1 MCVCVCVCICIL
13 YVCVYMYAV
22 GLLLSAQFRGFEA
35 EVCCTQF
42 VWSAVGPLLSVPLL
56 SAVFGT
62 EVWCAQVL
70 GMVGVWLCIYN
81 IYVCMYVYICMCVCM
96 YVYMY
101 VYMYI
106 YVYMCVCDSI

>member
-1 MCVCVCVCICIL
+1 M
-13 YVCVYMYAV
+13 
-22 GLLLSAQFRGFEA
+22 
-35 EVCCTQF
+35 
-42 VWSAVGPLLSVPLL
+42 GPLLSVPLL

-62 EVWCAQVL
+62 EVWCTQVL
-70 GMVGVWLCIYN
+70 GMVGVWLCINN

-106 YVYMCVCDSI
+106 HIYVYMCVTVYNINTGVILNERRVLYSLKLYSFMF

>member
-1 MCVCVCVCICIL
+1 MCVCVRVHMYICM
-13 YVCVYMYAV
+13 CVYMYAV

-35 EVCCTQF
+35 EVWCAQF

-56 SAVFGT
+56 SAVFET

-70 GMVGVWLCIYN
+70 GMIGVWLRIYN
-81 IYVCMYVYICMCVCM
+81 IYVCM

-106 YVYMCVCDSI
+106 FIYVYVCV